1 MTASERA
8 GEPLIEIKDLCKSY
22 GSVIAVDGLNL
33 SVSEGEVFGLLG
45 PNGAGKTTTFEIL
58 EGFRKRDAGS
68 VRVLGVDPEKAETA
82 WRAQI
87 GVVFQTCGLQ
97 PRLTVEEL
105 LALYGGF
112 YPTPRSI
119 EETIRLTGLDEIRR
133 RRAQRLSGGE
143 QRRLDV
149 ALALIGNPRL
159 LFLDEPTTGFDPSAR
174 RAAWEM
180 IRGLSATGTTIVL
193 STHYMEEAQALCDRV
208 GILSGGRLLAEG
220 RPEELVTG
228 DGVLTEVRFMLV
240 EGEPKLASLPDLGI
254 DTWQS
259 LPGGARTHTR
269 RPLPLVAALHEWA
282 LANAVEVRLLE
293 VAPPSLE
300 ETYLSLTGEGSDA
313 K

>member
-1 MTASERA
+1 MTAGEGA
-8 GEPLIEIKDLCKSY
+8 GEPLIEIKGLRKSY

-33 SVSEGEVFGLLG
+33 SVVEGEIFGLLG

-68 VRVLGVDPEKAETA
+68 VQVLGVDPEQAKAG

-112 YPTPRSI
+112 YPNPRST
-119 EETIRLTGLDEIRR
+119 EETIALTGLGDIRR
-133 RRAQRLSGGE
+133 RRAQRLSGGQ

-174 RAAWEM
+174 RSAWEM

-240 EGEPKLASLPDLGI
+240 NGEPELASLPDPGA
-254 DTWQS
+254 DAWQS
-259 LPGGARTHTR
+259 LPGGARTHTQS
-269 RPLPLVAALHEWA
+269 PLPLVAALHEWA
-282 LANAVEVRLLE
+282 LSNAVEVRLLE

>member
-1 MTASERA
+1 MTVREST
-8 GEPLIEIKDLCKSY
+8 GEPLIEIEGLRKSY
-22 GSVIAVDGLNL
+22 GSVVAVDGLNL
-33 SVSEGEVFGLLG
+33 SVSEGEVYGLLG

-58 EGFRKRDAGS
+58 EGFRKRDAGT
-68 VRVLGVDPEKAETA
+68 VRVLGVDPDRAEAA

-87 GVVFQTCGLQ
+87 GVVFQMCGLQ

-112 YPTPRSI
+112 YPNPRST
-119 EETIRLTGLDEIRR
+119 EETIALTGLDEIRR
-133 RRAQRLSGGE
+133 RRAQQLSGGQ

-180 IRGLSATGTTIVL
+180 IRGLTATGTTIVL

-208 GILSGGRLLAEG
+208 GILSGGGLLAEG

-228 DGVLTEVRFMLV
+228 DGVLTEVRFVLV
-240 EGEPKLASLPDLGI
+240 NGEPELASLPTLGA

-259 LPGGARTHTR
+259 LPGGARTHTQS
-269 RPLPLVAALHEWA
+269 PLPLVSELHEWA
-282 LANAVEVRLLE
+282 LSNAVEVGLLE
-293 VAPPSLE
+293 VSPPSLE
-300 ETYLSLTGEGSDA
+300 ETYLGLTGEKPDA